1 MPADSHMKIFYIL
14 IKLVVAFHV
23 NKRQQLHLPI
33 NSIIDKREK
42 KPSKIFQ
49 PIWYRQQHYQL
60 NFQTKEK
67 LDWSLKINFCNVKMN
82 FPILFSCSAAFITQ
96 NIPLEFLSGKLN
108 KTETIVCFNFD
119 PNSCT
124 NVRKRK

>member
-1 MPADSHMKIFYIL
+1 MKIFYIL

-23 NKRQQLHLPI
+23 NKRQQLHLPV

-49 PIWYRQQHYQL
+49 PIQYRQQHYQL

-67 LDWSLKINFCNVKMN
+67 LD
-82 FPILFSCSAAFITQ
+82 
-96 NIPLEFLSGKLN
+96 
-108 KTETIVCFNFD
+108 
-119 PNSCT
+119 
-124 NVRKRK
+124 